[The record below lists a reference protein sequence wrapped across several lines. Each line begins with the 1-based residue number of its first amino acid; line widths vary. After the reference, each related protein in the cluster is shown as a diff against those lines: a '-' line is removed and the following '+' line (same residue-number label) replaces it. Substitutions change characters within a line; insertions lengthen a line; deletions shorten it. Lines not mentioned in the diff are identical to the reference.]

1 MEELI
6 ERTLEKDLSKGDK
19 YNSESQ
25 CAFELSDEV
34 LERIDNNDPKLTS
47 LKLGAFNNTHRMH
60 YHKSCFPYYII
71 RICVIRL
78 GF

>member
-47 LKLGAFNNTHRMH
+47 LKLGAFNNTHH
-60 YHKSCFPYYII
+60 ALPQKFLSLLHNKDLCDEAGI
-71 RICVIRL
+71 
-78 GF
+78 